1 MLDVACRPAMITP
14 NLGTSETRPSSA
26 GLPFT
31 KVLRRNPTPWT
42 PAEDRRRL
50 APAKRHAGEMDFGD
64 AYLMSTTT
72 LGCLDIHGFWWSNI
86 EQISWLVG
94 KVGGLNP
101 SEKWW
106 SSSVG
111 MMKLPI
117 YGISPKSIPN
127 SEKQKQLPNTQW
139 MKYVYCPALFT
150 LEVGRASC
158 NHGTNTVWK
167 KRFSKSVCDTVANMP
182 EARAKGSLPK
192 ELLSA
197 SLFTSS
203 T

>member
-1 MLDVACRPAMITP
+1 MLYPPKQPKRSQTFYQVMCVNLLLAAWMPHLIGPDHPSRMPVTSASRTASLHRWPCYGSLRWEKRSSWPPSRRRPAKT
-14 NLGTSETRPSSA
+14 GWRFS
-26 GLPFT
+26 
-31 KVLRRNPTPWT
+31 
-42 PAEDRRRL
+42 
-50 APAKRHAGEMDFGD
+50 
-64 AYLMSTTT
+64 
-72 LGCLDIHGFWWSNI
+72 
-86 EQISWLVG
+86 
-94 KVGGLNP
+94 
-101 SEKWW
+101 
-106 SSSVG
+106 
-111 MMKLPI
+111 MKK
-117 YGISPKSIPN
+117 ISPKSIPN

>member
-1 MLDVACRPAMITP
+1 MTLWPVPTSQKLTWKIHENPRKSQKHRLTFPQGLATRKVA
-14 NLGTSETRPSSA
+14 
-26 GLPFT
+26 
-31 KVLRRNPTPWT
+31 
-42 PAEDRRRL
+42 
-50 APAKRHAGEMDFGD
+50 DFRWGKHW
-64 AYLMSTTT
+64 
-72 LGCLDIHGFWWSNI
+72 GCAVWEGP
-86 EQISWLVG
+86 
-94 KVGGLNP
+94 VGGVPRPNAPWALQPHANTCP
-101 SEKWW
+101 DSPHMTDELYDEK
-106 SSSVG
+106 
-111 MMKLPI
+111 KRK
-117 YGISPKSIPN
+117 ISPKSIPN

>member
-1 MLDVACRPAMITP
+1 MHGRSKQNALPVWNVQFEKLDSQD
-14 NLGTSETRPSSA
+14 SET
-26 GLPFT
+26 
-31 KVLRRNPTPWT
+31 
-42 PAEDRRRL
+42 
-50 APAKRHAGEMDFGD
+50 FGQ
-64 AYLMSTTT
+64 MENSWPN
-72 LGCLDIHGFWWSNI
+72 HK
-86 EQISWLVG
+86 ISG
-94 KVGGLNP
+94 NSG
-101 SEKWW
+101 
-106 SSSVG
+106 
-111 MMKLPI
+111 
-117 YGISPKSIPN
+117 SPKSIIQADDGQNSELVKCWFAPFGAVLLSGGLIPN

>member
-1 MLDVACRPAMITP
+1 MASQ
-14 NLGTSETRPSSA
+14 TSQEHQSNPSRRCASSA
-26 GLPFT
+26 RCRGVSSGVSWAPRKARRARGWASWGRGSWEKCRKSWKSSWNPREFPDFWGKPTGNLLN
-31 KVLRRNPTPWT
+31 LRM
-42 PAEDRRRL
+42 L
-50 APAKRHAGEMDFGD
+50 
-64 AYLMSTTT
+64 
-72 LGCLDIHGFWWSNI
+72 
-86 EQISWLVG
+86 
-94 KVGGLNP
+94 
-101 SEKWW
+101 
-106 SSSVG
+106 
-111 MMKLPI
+111 
-117 YGISPKSIPN
+117 GISPKSIPN

>member
-1 MLDVACRPAMITP
+1 MQKVHENKALAVKPCIAEILQTQNAPNHSGLCRTKLDKCLSGAGVKHATHA
-14 NLGTSETRPSSA
+14 TRNHFCHLDLSPSD
-26 GLPFT
+26 
-31 KVLRRNPTPWT
+31 V
-42 PAEDRRRL
+42 
-50 APAKRHAGEMDFGD
+50 H
-64 AYLMSTTT
+64 
-72 LGCLDIHGFWWSNI
+72 
-86 EQISWLVG
+86 
-94 KVGGLNP
+94 
-101 SEKWW
+101 
-106 SSSVG
+106 
-111 MMKLPI
+111 
-117 YGISPKSIPN
+117 ISPKSIPN

>member
-1 MLDVACRPAMITP
+1 MCLAWCTNVECACTP
-14 NLGTSETRPSSA
+14 PEAELQRSA
-26 GLPFT
+26 DENIRGH
-31 KVLRRNPTPWT
+31 KHCVLHS
-42 PAEDRRRL
+42 AL
-50 APAKRHAGEMDFGD
+50 YVHCAKRSLCNSASGGVEAHS
-64 AYLMSTTT
+64 L
-72 LGCLDIHGFWWSNI
+72 
-86 EQISWLVG
+86 LVG
-94 KVGGLNP
+94 SCEDERVFGLGLWHVQ
-101 SEKWW
+101 KGIC
-106 SSSVG
+106 SSLRLHIH
-111 MMKLPI
+111 KRKNI
-117 YGISPKSIPN
+117 IPN